1 MMIPFGV
8 YAADRDPYFANVS
21 LLLHFDGT
29 DGSTTF
35 SDSSSNNLTVTP
47 SGQAHIEN
55 TAARFGPTS
64 AQFDGSGDYLT
75 VSSNPLLNFG
85 SGDYTVECWMYLTA
99 SVAAADKRIVSGTG
113 NNGFEILIGSGNTSI
128 GVQNIGQVVAG
139 SFSPAINQWY
149 ALAYVRSGGT
159 ARIYVDGTLLA
170 SATDSSA
177 YTQQNFQI
185 GGISTNSVRSL
196 PGYLDEFRVT
206 KGVGRYFGSNY
217 TVPNRPFTNR

>member
-113 NNGFEILIGSGNTSI
+113 NNGFEILIGSGNISI

-139 SFSPAINQWY
+139 AFSPATNQWY
-149 ALAYVRSGGT
+149 AVACVRSGGT
-159 ARIYVDGTLLA
+159 ARIYVDGTQLA
-170 SATDSSA
+170 SAADSST
-177 YTQQNFQI
+177 YTQQQFQI
-185 GGISTNSVRSL
+185 AGRSATASTSF
-196 PGYLDEFRVT
+196 PGYLDELRVT
-206 KGVGRYFGSNY
+206 KGVGRYAGASY
-217 TVPNRPFTNR
+217 PVRSRPFTDR